1 MMFSNAQL
9 RKLIL
14 PLIVEQLLAMLVGMM
29 DTVMVSSAGEA
40 AISGVSIVNEVNYL
54 VIVVFGALATGG
66 AVIVSQYLGSQ
77 DHDRANL
84 SASQLVLITTVI
96 SAGLMALCLLLDR
109 QILSLLYGSID
120 QDVMDAA
127 ALYFW
132 ITALSFPFLGL
143 YNSCTALFRSMNQ
156 TRVTMNVS
164 IIMNLINVVGNYFGV
179 YVLHQGV
186 AGVAW
191 PTLIS
196 RAFAAAVMFRISFV
210 PENPICLD
218 LHEILCWKADIQKKI
233 LSIAIPNAVEN
244 GLFQLGRVI
253 VTAIVTAYGTSQIAA
268 NGVANSIATLTFM
281 SDAAMELAIV
291 TVIGQCVG
299 ANDYDQARFYMKK
312 MMKIS
317 YALVVADNALTAL
330 ILPWVLGFYHL
341 GPDTAQLVTRII
353 LADCL
358 VSSLIHSPAFVL
370 PNGIRA
376 AGDARY
382 TMLVGVASMFCVR
395 IVGSYVL
402 GTVLGI
408 GVMGTWIA
416 MFLDWCVRVVCF
428 VLRYR
433 SGKWT
438 QFRAI

>member
-1 MMFSNAQL
+1 MFSNSQL

-14 PLIVEQLLAMLVGMM
+14 PLIVEQLLGMLVGMM

-66 AVIVSQYLGSQ
+66 AVIVSQYLGSRDQ
-77 DHDRANL
+77 SRANL
-84 SASQLVLITTVI
+84 SASQLVLITTLI
-96 SAGLMALCLLLDR
+96 SVGLMALCLLLDR

-120 QDVMDAA
+120 RDVMDAA

-143 YNSCTALFRSMNQ
+143 YNSCSALYRSMSQ

-164 IIMNLINVVGNYFGV
+164 IIMNLINVAGNYIGV

-210 PENPICLD
+210 PDNPICLHMHD
-218 LHEILCWKADIQKKI
+218 ILCWKADIQKKI
-233 LSIAIPNAVEN
+233 LSIAVPNAVEN

-281 SDAAMELAIV
+281 TDAAMELAIV

-312 MMKIS
+312 MMKIA
-317 YALVVADNALTAL
+317 YALVIADNALTAL

-341 GPDTAQLVTRII
+341 GPDTSALVTRII

-382 TMLVGVASMFCVR
+382 TMIVGVVSMFCVR

-402 GTVLGI
+402 GTMLGI
-408 GVMGTWIA
+408 GVMGAWIS
-416 MFLDWCVRVVCF
+416 MFLDWCVRIVCF
-428 VLRYR
+428 IHRYR